1 MTTHAVSPPAPMVSR
16 LLKPLEFLSAVLLV
30 VIITFLFIGVVARYV
45 FSIPIVW
52 IDEVVSL
59 SFLWL
64 AMLGTAIA
72 MHRNEHLRLS
82 LFLDM
87 MPKQIQGFVHALA
100 LVSIAAFLIA
110 LIHPAVIYAQEEWF
124 VKSPALNIPNTY
136 RVSALAFGI
145 IAMLA
150 ILVTYATQTVS
161 KRNLLGAIA
170 VVALVAGGCW
180 LGSGSLTE
188 LGLYNIIFFL
198 VILVALC
205 LVAGVPI
212 AFCFGLGALSYLAFA
227 TSVPLMVVI
236 GRMDEGMSSLITDC
250 P

>member
-188 LGLYNIIFFL
+188 L
-198 VILVALC
+198 V
-205 LVAGVPI
+205 
-212 AFCFGLGALSYLAFA
+212 ST
-227 TSVPLMVVI
+227 TS
-236 GRMDEGMSSLITDC
+236 SFSW
-250 P
+250 